1 MDQVSSHPCTELCM
15 HGTNNEVQGEYL
27 WSGGLSMEAM
37 LRTGTI
43 CGSRTW
49 SGGPS
54 VAWQATMVKPGGPP
68 MPCLVWKG
76 LHLWQ
81 PCILDHPYGC
91 NTCRRWLERPIMG
104 DHQWHDIYANHS
116 ANQDHRKL
124 WSGGKWNTSVHAL
137 LSSRSVPAT
146 CSMITHPFTDG
157 SNSGNSFYS
166 CGPTLCKNKYLVTVA
181 HRNPTTFEL
190 A

>member
-1 MDQVSSHPCTELCM
+1 
-15 HGTNNEVQGEYL
+15 
-27 WSGGLSMEAM
+27 MEAM

-43 CGSRTW
+43 CGSHTW
-49 SGGPS
+49 VWGTISGIIGHY
-54 VAWQATMVKPGGPP
+54 VVKLGGPP

-81 PCILDHPYGC
+81 PCILDHPYGRI
-91 NTCRRWLERPIMG
+91 TCRRWLERPIMG
-104 DHQWHDIYANHS
+104 DHQWHDIYAN
-116 ANQDHRKL
+116 QDHRKL
-124 WSGGKWNTSVHAL
+124 WSEGKWNTSVHAL

-157 SNSGNSFYS
+157 SSSGNSFYN

-181 HRNPTTFEL
+181 RRNPTTFEL